1 MPLEFALRPRFD
13 LKRPAPRRRLSW
25 PRLHPLVLPI
35 GAYWFAAAG
44 LTYSLI
50 RSSSVNEAD
59 AAERDVAS
67 DDPSWT
73 TAPASEPPIQS
84 PISASTSQADITQS
98 PNARQPEPEPEPA
111 PLAEP
116 PRDEPPPRQAL
127 DSVSRTVV
135 EDPKRLSRQAP
146 APAADDE
153 SAARARPFQPDP
165 FEEPAEPP
173 RGLARD
179 SEPEPSPKAALQTGS
194 LPSCESAAATANQ
207 TIDVGSARGAPDLTR
222 DAFAG
227 VLEHG
232 AYLTPC
238 SIPPRIALEI
248 CAAVQNGNV
257 VGVTVTTEPRDP
269 AINACVRRAVS
280 ALRFPRNSQLDVTRT
295 RFERVR

>member
-25 PRLHPLVLPI
+25 PRLHPLILPI
-35 GAYWFAAAG
+35 GAYWLAAAG

-50 RSSSVNEAD
+50 RSTSVNAAG

-73 TAPASEPPIQS
+73 DAPASEPPIQS
-84 PISASTSQADITQS
+84 PISASTSQADITQR
-98 PNARQPEPEPEPA
+98 PNLRQPEPRPETT

-116 PRDEPPPRQAL
+116 PRDEPPPRRDL
-127 DSVSRTVV
+127 DSVSRTVA

-153 SAARARPFQPDP
+153 SAALARMFQPEP
-165 FEEPAEPP
+165 FEGPAEPQ

-179 SEPEPSPKAALQTGS
+179 SESDPSPKAAAQAGS

-248 CAAVQNGNV
+248 CAAVQNGKV
-257 VGVTVTTEPRDP
+257 VGVTVTTDPRDP

>member
-25 PRLHPLVLPI
+25 PRLHPLILPI
-35 GAYWFAAAG
+35 GAYWLAAAG

-50 RSSSVNEAD
+50 RSTSVNAAG

-73 TAPASEPPIQS
+73 DAPASEPPIQS
-84 PISASTSQADITQS
+84 PTSASTSQADITQR
-98 PNARQPEPEPEPA
+98 PNLRQPEPRPETT

-116 PRDEPPPRQAL
+116 PRDEPPPRRDL
-127 DSVSRTVV
+127 GSVSRTVA

-153 SAARARPFQPDP
+153 SAARARTFQPEP
-165 FEEPAEPP
+165 FEGPAEPQ

-179 SEPEPSPKAALQTGS
+179 SESDPSPKAAAPAGS

>member
-50 RSSSVNEAD
+50 RSASVNEAD
-59 AAERDVAS
+59 AAERDVVS
-67 DDPSWT
+67 DDSSRT
-73 TAPASEPPIQS
+73 AAPASEPPIQS
-84 PISASTSQADITQS
+84 PISASTSQANITQGPS
-98 PNARQPEPEPEPA
+98 QRQPDAEPA
-111 PLAEP
+111 PQTEP
-116 PRDEPPPRQAL
+116 ARDEPPPRPDL
-127 DSVSRTVV
+127 DSVSRTIA
-135 EDPKRLSRQAP
+135 ENPKPLRRQAP
-146 APAADDE
+146 PLVADDE
-153 SAARARPFQPDP
+153 PAAPTRTFESEH
-165 FEEPAEPP
+165 FEEPAVP
-173 RGLARD
+173 RRELARH
-179 SEPEPSPKAALQTGS
+179 SEPEPSPKTAPQTGS
-194 LPSCESAAATANQ
+194 LPSCESAVATANQ
-207 TIDVGSARGAPDLTR
+207 TIDVGAARGAPDLTR

-238 SIPPRIALEI
+238 SIPPRVALEI

-257 VGVTVTTEPRDP
+257 VGVTVTSEPRDP

-280 ALRFPRNSQLDVTRT
+280 ALRFPRNSELDVTRT